1 MSEIKKNQRSQL
13 YIVLLPQYF
22 GWKVRFFSHPRI
34 DSFEYLVET
43 IQNIC
48 KPKKDFKITWT
59 CHELYGDARIAIA
72 SDEEL
77 KAAQDHMMK
86 RCKCQRKKECDGR
99 LCANIE
105 LLIKYLS
112 C

>member
-1 MSEIKKNQRSQL
+1 MPKSKRANAVN
-13 YIVLLPQYF
+13 YIVLLPQYLS
-22 GWKVRFFSHPRI
+22 WKVRFFSHPRI

-43 IQNIC
+43 IQNIY
-48 KPKKDFKITWT
+48 
-59 CHELYGDARIAIA
+59 ELYGDARIAIA

-99 LCANIE
+99 LCGNIE